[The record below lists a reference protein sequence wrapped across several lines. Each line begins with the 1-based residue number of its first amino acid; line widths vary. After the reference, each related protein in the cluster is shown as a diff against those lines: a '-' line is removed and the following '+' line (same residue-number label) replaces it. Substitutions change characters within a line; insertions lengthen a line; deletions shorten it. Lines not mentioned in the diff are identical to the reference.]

1 MQSHE
6 TLRHR
11 QAQAGSLVTTVHP
24 VIELPERLEGGRY
37 VLREHADPVVG
48 YGYPDL
54 AGALFAGRHRD
65 LAPRRRE
72 LHGVRQQV
80 EHDLFQPQFVDPNE
94 GQAARGLVGE
104 LDAGLL
110 GMRQDEPDATSY
122 ELPDVRDLL
131 VQLEAVGLDLRQIED
146 VVYEIEQMLA
156 GAEDVLSV
164 VLVPDADRTHHR
176 VPDDLRETYDGVQGR
191 PQLVAHV
198 GKEQALAP
206 ARRFRLL
213 LGRLEQ
219 DLAVLH
225 RGDVGTDDDGAAV
238 LGGAAGEAEPTP
250 VSKAQL
256 SGRPSKR
263 RTNHGRQLGT
273 GDETVGKLRKERRHP
288 RVAEQD
294 VVLAIDQDHRLGR
307 AVYRAD

>member
-72 LHGVRQQV
+72 LHGIRQQV

-164 VLVPDADRTHHR
+164 SLYRTLTGPIIASR
-176 VPDDLRETYDGVQGR
+176 MISEKPM
-191 PQLVAHV
+191 
-198 GKEQALAP
+198 LA
-206 ARRFRLL
+206 RNRLL
-213 LGRLEQ
+213 LR
-219 DLAVLH
+219 LAVSASSLADWS
-225 RGDVGTDDDGAAV
+225 RISRFFIEVMSAPMMTELPSSAV
-238 LGGAAGEAEPTP
+238 LRVRRSQRPSARHNSPVGPRSVAPTTAGNWAPATKLSASSGKNAATRELQSRMWSSLSTRITASAEPSIALTGGSAP
-250 VSKAQL
+250 SGAQ
-256 SGRPSKR
+256 R
-263 RTNHGRQLGT
+263 
-273 GDETVGKLRKERRHP
+273 
-288 RVAEQD
+288 
-294 VVLAIDQDHRLGR
+294 
-307 AVYRAD
+307 